1 MTAGI
6 RSTGARVR
14 RRLRSLAIGELVNVP
29 LQTAVWFGVVGVP
42 TTAANLFGF
51 ALVTLLLLEGAAY
64 WTVKL
69 RALSAGSGAALPGA
83 AVFAAARVVNLVL
96 LGLGV
101 PLTALA
107 VVDAPGTGSIPGL
120 LFALFAVLEH
130 VNYFHTQLMYDTPED
145 RRSRRRN
152 GRRRA
157 HLARDLERARRLEAG
172 QPSADE
178 VGRS

>member
-1 MTAGI
+1 M
-6 RSTGARVR
+6 
-14 RRLRSLAIGELVNVP
+14 
-29 LQTAVWFGVVGVP
+29 QTAVWFGVVGVP

>member
-1 MTAGI
+1 M
-6 RSTGARVR
+6 
-14 RRLRSLAIGELVNVP
+14 
-29 LQTAVWFGVVGVP
+29 QTAVWFGLVGVP
-42 TTAANLFGF
+42 ATAANLFGF
-51 ALVTLLLLEGAAY
+51 ALVMLLLLEGAAY

-69 RALSAGSGAALPGA
+69 RALSAGSGAPLPGA

-101 PLTALA
+101 PLTVLA
-107 VVDAPGTGSIPGL
+107 VADAPGTGSIPGL
-120 LFALFAVLEH
+120 LFTLFAVLEH

-157 HLARDLERARRLEAG
+157 HLARDLERARKLETG

-178 VGRS
+178 VRRS

>member
-1 MTAGI
+1 M
-6 RSTGARVR
+6 
-14 RRLRSLAIGELVNVP
+14 
-29 LQTAVWFGVVGVP
+29 QTAVWFGLVGVP
-42 TTAANLFGF
+42 ATAANLFGF
-51 ALVTLLLLEGAAY
+51 ALVMLLLLEGAAY

-69 RALSAGSGAALPGA
+69 RALSAGSGAPLPGA

-101 PLTALA
+101 PLTVLA
-107 VVDAPGTGSIPGL
+107 VADAPGTGSIPGL
-120 LFALFAVLEH
+120 LFTLFAVLEH

-157 HLARDLERARRLEAG
+157 HLARDLERARKLETG
-172 QPSADE
+172 QLSADE
-178 VGRS
+178 VRRS

>member
-1 MTAGI
+1 M
-6 RSTGARVR
+6 
-14 RRLRSLAIGELVNVP
+14 GELVNVP
-29 LQTAVWFGVVGVP
+29 LQTAIWFGVVGVP
-42 TTAANLFGF
+42 TTAANLLGF
-51 ALVTLLLLEGAAY
+51 ALVVLLLLEGAAY

-69 RALSAGSGAALPGA
+69 RALSADTGAPLPGA
-83 AVFAAARVVNLVL
+83 AVFSAARVVNLVL

-101 PLTALA
+101 PLTVLA

-120 LFALFAVLEH
+120 LFTLFAVTEH

-157 HLARDLERARRLEAG
+157 HLARDLERARKLGTGR
-172 QPSADE
+172 PPADE
-178 VGRS
+178 VGRC

>member
-6 RSTGARVR
+6 RSAGARVR
-14 RRLRSLAIGELVNVP
+14 RRLRSLAVGELVNVP
-29 LQTAVWFGVVGVP
+29 LQAAVWFGVVGVP
-42 TTAANLFGF
+42 VTAANILGF

-69 RALSAGSGAALPGA
+69 RALSAGGAAPLPGA
-83 AVFAAARVVNLVL
+83 SVFAAARVANLVL

-101 PLTALA
+101 PLTVLA
-107 VVDAPGTGSIPGL
+107 VADAPGTGTIPGL
-120 LFALFAVLEH
+120 LFTLFAVLEH

-145 RRSRRRN
+145 RRGRRRN

-157 HLARDLERARRLEAG
+157 HLARDLERARKLRTA
-172 QPSADE
+172 QPSAD
-178 VGRS
+178 GASRP